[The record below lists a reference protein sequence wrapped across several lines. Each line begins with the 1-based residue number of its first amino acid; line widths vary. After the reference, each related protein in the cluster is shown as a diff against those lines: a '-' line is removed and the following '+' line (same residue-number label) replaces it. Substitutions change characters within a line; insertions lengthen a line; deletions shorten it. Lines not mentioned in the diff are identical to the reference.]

1 MVEIRFIDG
10 TKETIEPY
18 ENETFRYYDKEYCYQ
33 VREKNGKSFAMF
45 PREFIKS
52 IRYINIK

>member
-1 MVEIRFIDG
+1 MVEIQFIDG

-18 ENETFRYYDKEYCYQ
+18 ENTTFQYYDKEQCYQ
-33 VREKNGKSFAMF
+33 VLEKDGKSFAMF

-52 IRYINIK
+52 IRYIEA